1 MKGMMQLDSAD
12 ALGLI
17 MHAASEVEGLTQV
30 AQVGHSEEYTHR
42 FDAEL
47 ERLLI
52 AVGAPP
58 PIEDTIFEPH
68 RLVTP

>member
-1 MKGMMQLDSAD
+1 M
-12 ALGLI
+12 
-17 MHAASEVEGLTQV
+17 QV
-30 AQVGHSEEYTHR
+30 AQVWHSEEYMHR

-58 PIEDTIFEPH
+58 PIEDTIFELH
-68 RLVTP
+68 HLITP